1 MVIEKLNFGSSYVS
15 TKGLPLGMNVAG
27 YTTDFLEESLKNINQ
42 QVLETG
48 WGKIFDADKMET
60 IAIASFKE
68 DDNLR
73 LTLDY
78 PDDAS
83 FFKKIIEFK
92 GQEIISTGDKELI
105 DLIIENGFDKINSAL
120 SEEYWTN
127 FNKQK
132 QLEK

>member
-1 MVIEKLNFGSSYVS
+1 
-15 TKGLPLGMNVAG
+15 MNVAG